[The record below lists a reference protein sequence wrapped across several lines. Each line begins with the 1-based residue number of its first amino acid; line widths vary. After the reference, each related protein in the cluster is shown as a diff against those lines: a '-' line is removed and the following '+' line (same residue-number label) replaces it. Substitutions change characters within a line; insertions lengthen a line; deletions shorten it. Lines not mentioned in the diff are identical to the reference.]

1 MSDNNYKWTVFSF
14 WAGGLLL
21 IGASAAIYLT
31 QTINDISAV
40 AVLLGT
46 MLMLSSFFTY
56 IGVTKEARDER
67 ARKIGTL
74 AATWSWY
81 ITISFSGMV
90 LVFSYWNGREFS
102 TSQLLSTI
110 VFIMAASMLA
120 TNVILNCRG
129 DVE

>member
-1 MSDNNYKWTVFSF
+1 MSGGSFKWTAASF

-21 IGASAAIYLT
+21 IAASAAIYVT
-31 QTINDISAV
+31 RSINDISAV

-46 MLMLSSFFTY
+46 VLMLSSFFNY
-56 IGVTKEARDER
+56 IGASKEARDER

-81 ITISFSGMV
+81 ITISFTGMV

-102 TSQLLSTI
+102 TAQLLSTI
-110 VFIMAASMLA
+110 VFIMAASMMA
-120 TNVILNCRG
+120 TNVILSRRG